1 MIKKNNN
8 KKINKIVKKAIN
20 NTQVPKEILIPGLLL
35 PRKKCL
41 FQVDKYG
48 DYFENEIRDLN
59 KGRWSLKEHI
69 QFLKAIDKFG
79 VNWKKIKR
87 SIKTRTSNQ
96 IRSHSQKF
104 YKKLKQCKDGD
115 LGIDFTLDSIHNLK
129 DIIKH
134 IKSVNKD
141 LDIVNVLLY
150 MSEKYYTNKPSK
162 KSEQIENEVNI
173 NNNFNEAKNINNI
186 EINNSINF
194 FEMKEKNNLINE
206 EIIDNQQIS
215 TNNLI
220 INNFLIANMNF
231 INNNLDVL
239 INNYL
244 SDAIITNII
253 CNMHFNNHI
262 NMLNLINSNYHM
274 IPKDLSN
281 DRIFPYHPLVNNNNS
296 YSNISINNIEN

>member
-1 MIKKNNN
+1 MI
-8 KKINKIVKKAIN
+8 
-20 NTQVPKEILIPGLLL
+20 PKLLSS
-35 PRKKCL
+35 RKKCL
-41 FQVDKYG
+41 FQVDKYD
-48 DYFENEIRDLN
+48 DYFENEIRDSN
-59 KGRWSLKEHI
+59 KGRWTLKEHI

-104 YKKLKQCKDGD
+104 YKKLKQCKDED

-206 EIIDNQQIS
+206 EIIDNQQAI
-215 TNNLI
+215 TNNLT
-220 INNFLIANMNF
+220 INNFLIANMDY
-231 INNNLDVL
+231 INNNLDIL

-244 SDAIITNII
+244 NNAIIMNITNI
-253 CNMHFNNHI
+253 HYNNHN
-262 NMLNLINSNYHM
+262 NMINLINSN
-274 IPKDLSN
+274 D
-281 DRIFPYHPLVNNNNS
+281 
-296 YSNISINNIEN
+296 